1 MNDLCND
8 QDSVEVD
15 DSKTNNNEISSV
27 QYPVKKCND
36 SNYIQ
41 LIITED
47 IADYVLLYLQSK
59 WVRPESQDDLNT
71 EFVLLESMEDPPK

>member
-1 MNDLCND
+1 MNDLSND
-8 QDSVEVD
+8 QDFVEVD

-27 QYPVKKCND
+27 QYHIKPCND

-59 WVRPESQDDLNT
+59 
-71 EFVLLESMEDPPK
+71 